1 MEGSS
6 LKPGT
11 WSLSFRTTCPAE
23 QLLKEHVS
31 YRAVLVRSV
40 LMDAASVQA
49 LATCLLYVV
58 LVYPHQ
64 RLGKKVL

>member
-1 MEGSS
+1 M
-6 LKPGT
+6 
-11 WSLSFRTTCPAE
+11 FRTTCPAE

-31 YRAVLVRSV
+31 YQAVLMRSV